1 MVNVGKYIAHTD
13 AMGYDTNPNN
23 ALFFRIIHPYIC
35 IKFDD
40 SPPKKESHFEPRKK
54 KKTAL
59 LSIEYWLFNRD
70 PYHGFMK

>member
-23 ALFFRIIHPYIC
+23 ALFFGIIHPYMC

-40 SPPKKESHFEPRKK
+40 SPPKKIVPFWAPK

-59 LSIEYWLFNRD
+59 LSIEYWLF
-70 PYHGFMK
+70 